1 MPVSPDPRLFR
12 LTPVGTAFSLLLT
25 CVLILPG
32 VGILLS
38 RPSETVGVAFGLYF
52 LTSGVYLTWRI
63 LIWRVRVDDHEIHV
77 VGILW
82 SRRIPRSCVVGVAPN
97 ISQPAVIWRS
107 EGGRL
112 RTTPLNVVVMSDT
125 PLVPRRARHR
135 RIAFMSLLEMW
146 AEGRSLEEAEAALEA
161 RARSR
166 AVPPERG
173 TRREWRVRHRVVPLR
188 SDRLVEVAEWVSPLL
203 SAAVVFVA
211 IGVGRRGPTIPL
223 PISAVLTAVAAG
235 LLAAV
240 TLLIMVRRSFRN
252 TPSTFVRWIPI
263 FPAATTLAGA
273 GILIVRAEMS
283 VRWYAEVSWG
293 IALCVAATA
302 VVVGGAVV
310 LRARR

>member
-1 MPVSPDPRLFR
+1 VPVSPDPRLFR

-25 CVLILPG
+25 CVLIVPG
-32 VGILLS
+32 AGILLS
-38 RPSETVGVAFGLYF
+38 RPIETVGVAFGVYF
-52 LTSGVYLTWRI
+52 LMTGVYLAWRI
-63 LIWRVRVDDHEIHV
+63 LIWRVRVDDHKIHV

-82 SRRIPRSCVVGVAPN
+82 SRRIPRSRVVGVAPN

-107 EGGRL
+107 KGGRL

-125 PLVPRRARHR
+125 PLVPRRARR
-135 RIAFMSLLEMW
+135 RRVVFMSLLEMW
-146 AEGRSLEEAEAALEA
+146 VEGRSLEEAETVLEA

-166 AVPPERG
+166 AAPPERG
-173 TRREWRVRHRVVPLR
+173 SRREWRVRHRVVPRR
-188 SDRLVEVAEWVSPLL
+188 SDRLVEVVEWLSPLL

-223 PISAVLTAVAAG
+223 PVSAVLTAVAAG

-240 TLLIMVRRSFRN
+240 TLLLMVRRSLRN
-252 TPSTFVRWIPI
+252 TPRTFVRWMPI

-273 GILIVRAEMS
+273 GILVFRAEQS
-283 VRWYAEVSWG
+283 VRWYTEVSWG

-302 VVVGGAVV
+302 VVVGCAVV
-310 LRARR
+310 LRPRR